1 MIGTNNNQSTDMSEL
16 EKEVAKKNNTSF
28 SKKFLNIFTRKNSA
42 DLLDPSNPDKKKPR
56 KGSIFQLRKK
66 SSTTPLVEG
75 IPTITK
81 ETP

>member
-1 MIGTNNNQSTDMSEL
+1 MSEL

-42 DLLDPSNPDKKKPR
+42 DLLDPSSPDKKKPR
-56 KGSIFQLRKK
+56 KGSIFTLRKK
-66 SSTTPLVEG
+66 SLISPTLVITPET
-75 IPTITK
+75 PK